1 MLENMSI
8 RVLDSCKTETV
19 CGDGSEII
27 GLELDILGKPVIFR
41 IAAGGS
47 ARLADIVPAA
57 RAISAKI
64 TDIATEQ
71 IYCQR
76 GRIPCHK
83 GCPACCSYL
92 TSLSIPEVFCFNREV
107 FLKPKHLSSHIM
119 RTYLLA
125 ASQIIKHRPPFLLPE
140 QSSPDESANFSELH
154 SLSDWYASLNLVCPF
169 MYDNQ
174 CVIYQQRPLVCRE
187 HFVTGSAQGCKGGH
201 GEAQVV
207 ELPVRIANILC
218 QFTRELC
225 AADDAVM
232 IPLALAWYEKNKELD
247 ERTWPAVKMVKL
259 FTELVKAAA
268 AKNSTVFS
276 CSS

>member
-1 MLENMSI
+1 MLENMPI
-8 RVLDSCKTETV
+8 RVFDGRKTETV
-19 CGDGSEII
+19 CGDGSEVI
-27 GLELDILGKPVIFR
+27 GLEFDIFGKAVDFR
-41 IAAGGS
+41 IAASGS

-64 TDIATEQ
+64 TDIATER
-71 IYCQR
+71 IYCHR
-76 GRIPCHK
+76 GHIPCHK

-92 TSLSIPEVFCFNREV
+92 VSLSIPEVFCFNREV
-107 FLKPKHLSSHIM
+107 FLKPKHLSSHIL

-125 ASQIIKHRPPFLLPE
+125 ASQIIKHRPPSPPPE
-140 QSSPDESANFSELH
+140 QCFSDESANLSELH

-169 MYDNQ
+169 MYNNQ

-187 HFVTGSAQGCKGGH
+187 HFVTGSAQGCKGGR

-207 ELPVRIANILC
+207 ELPVRMANILC

-268 AKNSTVFS
+268 AKNSIVFS
-276 CSS
+276 CLS

>member
-1 MLENMSI
+1 MLENMPI
-8 RVLDSCKTETV
+8 RVLDGCKTETAS
-19 CGDGSEII
+19 GNGSEVI
-27 GLELDILGKPVIFR
+27 GLEFDIFGKAVAFR
-41 IAAGGS
+41 IAAGGR

-64 TDIATEQ
+64 TDIATER
-71 IYCQR
+71 IYCHR
-76 GRIPCHK
+76 GHIPCHT

-92 TSLSIPEVFCFNREV
+92 VSLSIPEVFCLNREV
-107 FLKPKHLSSHIM
+107 FLKPKHLSSHIL
-119 RTYLLA
+119 RTYFLA
-125 ASQIIKHRPPFLLPE
+125 ASQIIKHRPPSPPPE
-140 QSSPDESANFSELH
+140 QCFPDESANLSELH

-169 MYDNQ
+169 MYNNQ

-187 HFVTGSAQGCKGGH
+187 HFVTGSVHGCKGGH

-207 ELPVRIANILC
+207 ELPVRMANILC

-225 AADDAVM
+225 AANDVVM

-268 AKNSTVFS
+268 AKNSLVFS

>member
-1 MLENMSI
+1 MLENMPI
-8 RVLDSCKTETV
+8 RVLDSCKTETAS
-19 CGDGSEII
+19 GNGSEVI
-27 GLELDILGKPVIFR
+27 GLEFDILGKAVDFR
-41 IAAGGS
+41 IAAGGR

-64 TDIATEQ
+64 TDIATER
-71 IYCQR
+71 IYCHR
-76 GRIPCHK
+76 GHIPCHM

-92 TSLSIPEVFCFNREV
+92 VSLSIPEVFCFNREV

-125 ASQIIKHRPPFLLPE
+125 ASQIIKHRPPSLPPE
-140 QSSPDESANFSELH
+140 QSFSDESANLSELH
-154 SLSDWYASLNLVCPF
+154 SLSHWYANLNLVCPF
-169 MYDNQ
+169 MYNNQ
-174 CVIYQQRPLVCRE
+174 CTIYQQRPLVCRE
-187 HFVTGSAQGCKGGH
+187 HFVTGSVHGCKGGH

-207 ELPVRIANILC
+207 ELPVRMANILC

-225 AADDAVM
+225 AADDVVM
-232 IPLALAWYEKNKELD
+232 IPLALAWYEKNKKLD

-259 FTELVKAAA
+259 FTELVKAAV

>member
-1 MLENMSI
+1 MLENMPI
-8 RVLDSCKTETV
+8 RVFDGCKTETI

-27 GLELDILGKPVIFR
+27 GLEFDILGKAADFR
-41 IAAGGS
+41 IAASGS
-47 ARLADIVPAA
+47 AQLADIVPAA

-76 GRIPCHK
+76 GHIPCHK

-92 TSLSIPEVFCFNREV
+92 VSLSIPEVFCFSREV
-107 FLKPKHLSSHIM
+107 FLKPKHLSSHIL

-125 ASQIIKHRPPFLLPE
+125 ASQIIKHRLPSPPAE

-169 MYDNQ
+169 MYNNQ

-187 HFVTGSAQGCKGGH
+187 HFVTGSAQGCKGGR

-207 ELPVRIANILC
+207 ELPVRMANVLC

-225 AADDAVM
+225 AADGAVM
-232 IPLALAWYEKNKELD
+232 IPLALAWYEKNKELA
-247 ERTWPAVKMVKL
+247 ERTWPAVKMVEL
-259 FTELVKAAA
+259 FIEIVKASAV
-268 AKNSTVFS
+268 KNSIVFACPS
-276 CSS
+276 